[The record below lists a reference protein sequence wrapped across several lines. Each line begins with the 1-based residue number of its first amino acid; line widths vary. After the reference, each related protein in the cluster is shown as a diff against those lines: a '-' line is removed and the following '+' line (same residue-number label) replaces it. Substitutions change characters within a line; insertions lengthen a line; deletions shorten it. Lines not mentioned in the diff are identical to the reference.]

1 MKTLQLKK
9 VVYLTGGSV
18 FFDFGHRSTI
28 IMLLQPEFVWW
39 VDCVAYPWGLGL
51 NIQKI
56 CSF

>member
-51 NIQKI
+51 
-56 CSF
+56 